1 MKLFATV
8 TATLGAF
15 LATIATA
22 GCLIVYVD
30 EPEMPE
36 SML

>member
-1 MKLFATV
+1 MKLFASI

-15 LATIATA
+15 VATIATA
-22 GCLIVYVD
+22 GCVIIYVD
-30 EPEMPE
+30 EPEIPE

>member
-1 MKLFATV
+1 MKIFATV
-8 TATLGAF
+8 SAAIGAF

-22 GCLIVYVD
+22 GCLIVYID
-30 EPEMPE
+30 EPKMPE

>member
-1 MKLFATV
+1 MKLFATI
-8 TATLGAF
+8 TAALGAF

-22 GCLIVYVD
+22 GCVIIYVD
-30 EPEMPE
+30 EPEIPE

>member
-1 MKLFATV
+1 MKLFATI

-15 LATIATA
+15 LATISTA
-22 GCLIVYVD
+22 GCVIMFVD

>member
-1 MKLFATV
+1 MKLFATI
-8 TATLGAF
+8 TAALGAF

-22 GCLIVYVD
+22 GCVIIYVD
-30 EPEMPE
+30 EPEIPK

>member
-1 MKLFATV
+1 MKLFATI
-8 TATLGAF
+8 TATLGEF

>member
-1 MKLFATV
+1 MKLLATI

-22 GCLIVYVD
+22 GCVIIYVD
-30 EPEMPE
+30 EPEIPE

>member
-1 MKLFATV
+1 MKLFATI

-15 LATIATA
+15 LDTIATA
-22 GCLIVYVD
+22 GCVIIYVD
-30 EPEMPE
+30 EPEIPE

>member
-1 MKLFATV
+1 MKIFATV
-8 TATLGAF
+8 SAAIGAF

-22 GCLIVYVD
+22 GCLIVYID

-36 SML
+36 SMI